1 LGIGWFS
8 KTIISLETF
17 NILGVIGAL
26 VIGVFLGITGGGGS
40 ILTVPILVYLLGVM
54 PITATAYS
62 LFIVGIT
69 ALFGTFRNMMKRMID
84 FRVAFVFS
92 IPAFIAVYLT
102 RKLIIPSIP
111 TIIFTVQDFVLT
123 KDLAIMIFF
132 AFIMFFAAIS
142 MIRTRKNIA
151 VKQVR
156 EYNYFIIVIE
166 GFVVGILTGLVGAG
180 GGFLI
185 IPALVL
191 FANLPMKRAVATSL
205 MIISIK
211 SLIGFIG
218 DIGNIEIDW
227 EFLLMFSILSI
238 VGIIIGIYL
247 SNFIDGKKIK
257 KAFGWF
263 VLVMAIYIMIKEI
276 LF

>member
-1 LGIGWFS
+1 MGIGWFS

-211 SLIGFIG
+211 SLIGFLG

-263 VLVMAIYIMIKEI
+263 VLVMAIYIIIKEI

>member
-1 LGIGWFS
+1 MGIGWFS

-156 EYNYFIIVIE
+156 EYNSFIIIIE

>member
-1 LGIGWFS
+1 MGIGWFS

-26 VIGVFLGITGGGGS
+26 VIGVVLGITGGGGS

-142 MIRTRKNIA
+142 MIRTMKNIA
-151 VKQVR
+151 VKQVSQF
-156 EYNYFIIVIE
+156 NYLIIIIE

-211 SLIGFIG
+211 SLIGFLG

-238 VGIIIGIYL
+238 IGIIIGIYL

-263 VLVMAIYIMIKEI
+263 VLVMAIYIIIKEI

>member
-1 LGIGWFS
+1 MGIGWFS

-26 VIGVFLGITGGGGS
+26 VIGVVLGITGGGGS

-132 AFIMFFAAIS
+132 AFIMFFSAIS
-142 MIRTRKNIA
+142 MIRIRKNIA

-156 EYNYFIIVIE
+156 EFNYFIIIIE

-211 SLIGFIG
+211 SLIGFLG

-238 VGIIIGIYL
+238 IGIIIGIYL

-263 VLVMAIYIMIKEI
+263 VLVMAIYIIIKEI

>member
-1 LGIGWFS
+1 MGIGWFS

-26 VIGVFLGITGGGGS
+26 VIGVVLGITGGGGS

-102 RKLIIPSIP
+102 RKLIIQSIP

-132 AFIMFFAAIS
+132 AFIMFFSAIS
-142 MIRTRKNIA
+142 MIRIRKNIA

-156 EYNYFIIVIE
+156 EFNYFIIIIE

-263 VLVMAIYIMIKEI
+263 VLVMAIYILIKEI

>member
-1 LGIGWFS
+1 
-8 KTIISLETF
+8 
-17 NILGVIGAL
+17 
-26 VIGVFLGITGGGGS
+26 
-40 ILTVPILVYLLGVM
+40 
-54 PITATAYS
+54 
-62 LFIVGIT
+62 
-69 ALFGTFRNMMKRMID
+69 
-84 FRVAFVFS
+84 
-92 IPAFIAVYLT
+92 
-102 RKLIIPSIP
+102 
-111 TIIFTVQDFVLT
+111 
-123 KDLAIMIFF
+123 MIFF

-142 MIRTRKNIA
+142 MLRTRKNIA
-151 VKQVR
+151 VKLVS
-156 EYNYFIIVIE
+156 EFNYFIIIIE

-211 SLIGFIG
+211 SLIGFLG

-227 EFLLMFSILSI
+227 EFLLIFSILSI
-238 VGIIIGIYL
+238 IGIIIGIYL

-263 VLVMAIYIMIKEI
+263 VLVIAIYIIIKEI

>member
-1 LGIGWFS
+1 MGIGWFS

-132 AFIMFFAAIS
+132 AFIMFFSAIS
-142 MIRTRKNIA
+142 MIRIRKNIA

-156 EYNYFIIVIE
+156 EFNYFIIIIE

-211 SLIGFIG
+211 SLIGFLG

-263 VLVMAIYIMIKEI
+263 VLVMAIYIIIKEI

>member
-1 LGIGWFS
+1 MGIGWFS

-26 VIGVFLGITGGGGS
+26 VIGVVLGITGGGGS

-102 RKLIIPSIP
+102 RKLIIQSIP

-132 AFIMFFAAIS
+132 AFIMFFSAIS
-142 MIRTRKNIA
+142 MIRIRKNIA

-156 EYNYFIIVIE
+156 EFNYFIIIIE

-211 SLIGFIG
+211 SLIGFLG

-263 VLVMAIYIMIKEI
+263 VLVMAIYIIIKEI

>member
-1 LGIGWFS
+1 MGIGWFS

-102 RKLIIPSIP
+102 RKLIIQSIP

-132 AFIMFFAAIS
+132 AFIMFFSAIS
-142 MIRTRKNIA
+142 MIRIRKNIA

-156 EYNYFIIVIE
+156 EFNYFIIIIE

>member
-1 LGIGWFS
+1 MGIGWFS

-26 VIGVFLGITGGGGS
+26 VIGVVLGITGGGGS

-102 RKLIIPSIP
+102 RKLIIQSIP

-132 AFIMFFAAIS
+132 AFIMFFSAIS
-142 MIRTRKNIA
+142 MIRIRKNIA

-156 EYNYFIIVIE
+156 EFNYFIIIIE

-211 SLIGFIG
+211 SLIGFLG